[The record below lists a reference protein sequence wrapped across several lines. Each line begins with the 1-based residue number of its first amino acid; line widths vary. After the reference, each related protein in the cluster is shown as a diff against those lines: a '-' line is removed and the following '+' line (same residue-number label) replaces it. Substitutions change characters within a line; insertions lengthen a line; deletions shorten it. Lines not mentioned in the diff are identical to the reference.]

1 MLGII
6 ALYAFIDTLDETT
19 QCCVGIVE
27 GCVRCIALHDMHV
40 CMAAR
45 TPNSP
50 VRELAET
57 RFQSSRRAVRAG
69 RTGVWFVLSKV
80 HGYIP
85 LVDELAPLVT
95 EGKLTREQRQLRE
108 SCSTT

>member
-1 MLGII
+1 
-6 ALYAFIDTLDETT
+6 
-19 QCCVGIVE
+19 
-27 GCVRCIALHDMHV
+27 
-40 CMAAR
+40 
-45 TPNSP
+45 
-50 VRELAET
+50 
-57 RFQSSRRAVRAG
+57 
-69 RTGVWFVLSKV
+69 VLSKV